1 MNAKEEF
8 LRDLR
13 SLSLDRE
20 AVRLMQEDIARI
32 TEDEK
37 QKELPALKRE
47 ALEKERLSLHA
58 NMDATVHH
66 IERIERLL
74 PFLPEREQRVL
85 NETLVDPRPGA
96 VPALAEEFNCE
107 LSSVYRLRA
116 RALRKLVRLRYGAG
130 ENITIE

>member
-13 SLSLDRE
+13 NLSLDRE

-47 ALEKERLSLHA
+47 ALEKEHLRLQAS
-58 NMDATVHH
+58 MVATVHH

-74 PFLPEREQRVL
+74 SFLSEREQRVL
-85 NETLVDPRPGA
+85 NETLVDPRSGA

-107 LSSVYRLRA
+107 LSTVYRLRA
-116 RALRKLVRLRYGAG
+116 LALRKLVRLRYGAG
-130 ENITIE
+130 GELKG